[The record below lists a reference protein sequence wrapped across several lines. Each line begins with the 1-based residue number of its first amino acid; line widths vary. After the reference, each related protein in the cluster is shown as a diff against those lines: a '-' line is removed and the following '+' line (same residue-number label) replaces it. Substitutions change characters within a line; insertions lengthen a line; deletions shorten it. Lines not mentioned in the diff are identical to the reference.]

1 MRRENNEKREEHP
14 SHIASPVENPF
25 TPTFGEIPLFM
36 AGRNDFLSRMSRAFD
51 RKDRAAELTTLISEA
66 RGTGKTSLIGYVAE
80 LAERHGWISVSV
92 TALPGLLDEVHAI
105 ACRKIRRRWVR
116 SMVCDWVV
124 LVECLT
130 LSGSCHLKVLRPGA
144 RTWKTPLTSLRTR
157 TWVC

>member
-66 RGTGKTSLIGYVAE
+66 RGTGKTSLIGYVVE
-80 LAERHGWISVSV
+80 MAERHGWISVSV

-105 ACRKIRRRWVR
+105 ACRKIRKTLGAIDGVR
-116 SMVCDWVV
+116 LTGVGVGGMRN
-124 LVECLT
+124 VEGELPPQGASTWRTDMEDT
-130 LSGSCHLKVLRPGA
+130 LDLL
-144 RTWKTPLTSLRTR
+144 
-157 TWVC
+157 